1 MSCKKLIHCIG
12 LAIAEKGLKGLAG
25 AVPFGAVVYDIAF
38 NARER
43 YLKVC
48 VPGNELQEISFAAN
62 ATPDQIKG
70 QVAEVI
76 EEIKKNAT
84 PAIAGELKNPEIEQ
98 KLKSYLQQVPSAIRA
113 SMRRPSDP
121 SGKSLS
127 SGFSLGKGDAFVKLL
142 PENLPKFKPGESPV
156 GNWKLVELLGVG
168 GFGEVWKAEHP
179 TLKGI
184 PPVALKFCLSPESA
198 KFIRHEGQLLS
209 RIMECSANNP
219 GIVKL
224 KQAYI
229 DSEINCLEYEFVN
242 GGDLCGL
249 LADWLQLSKEKRIQ
263 VALQMLL
270 NLARTIAPLHRMNP
284 PIVHRDL
291 KPANILIV
299 KIDNKILLKV
309 TDFGIGGFASKQHLD
324 QNTKGFDQSNILTQT
339 LRGSHTPLYASPEQQ
354 KGETPHPTDDV
365 HSLGVIGLQLLLC
378 DLTIG
383 PTGDW
388 DVELKELG
396 VNEKLIEILK
406 TCLARQSRRF
416 QDASILASELQK
428 LINEKPEGSVSKIIP
443 KQETLKTEEKPQN
456 SETNNNVW
464 QNISKQKKR
473 PTKPSNLKIKKIS
486 FVIASAIVVVL
497 ISLFAV
503 LNPSKKNLAE
513 INLIQADAT
522 NPKNPQVN
530 VNLQKTQN
538 LAFSFDGDWQI
549 THTKSG
555 SKISRTVKGKDVLD
569 KNSGSVFSWNKI
581 GDEITV
587 IATPKMWDKL
597 KIDVSNPNILKGKT
611 NKGTNVIWERI
622 NETQK
627 NNQATNNNTSIESKG
642 VLLNDNKSEIHNNV
656 KNDVKD
662 YPKMSKNNTSSGEK
676 YPKSISP
683 NQEFDIT
690 QSFTE
695 LRKAFVVN
703 SVWYDEKSNHQITVL
718 SLENGSL
725 TARFEIQPE
734 VIRIIKC
741 KFYDNIFSWKHT
753 DATILKGPPGADFQ
767 GEIKKDDK
775 GFFIRL
781 KIPGSVRPAIL
792 LRRIENSTNSS
803 EKNMDL
809 VQPKT
814 NEKVITTKS
823 ETSSAIKLEILEPF
837 SVRNTGKKYYLTI
850 PENFSK
856 VEVGFYQDSPNNIT
870 LNGAWNSLLTINE
883 NKIVAFKKDPVLN
896 QMKTFV
902 FENYTNNTTYKIL
915 NNYQIEKDV
924 KLIDVTKQVKIGSN
938 EVFFYHEQKKEML
951 MGLIFKIYTK

>member
-76 EEIKKNAT
+76 EEIKKNAP

-365 HSLGVIGLQLLLC
+365 HALGVIGLQLLLC

-443 KQETLKTEEKPQN
+443 KQETLKTEEKLQ
-456 SETNNNVW
+456 STETNNDVW
-464 QNISKQKKR
+464 QNISKQKKG
-473 PTKPSNLKIKKIS
+473 PTKPSNLITKKSYFITVSLIILLIGLFALIQFTIKSRTEIKIS
-486 FVIASAIVVVL
+486 ENKI
-497 ISLFAV
+497 
-503 LNPSKKNLAE
+503 LN
-513 INLIQADAT
+513 
-522 NPKNPQVN
+522 
-530 VNLQKTQN
+530 KTQTN
-538 LAFSFDGDWQI
+538 KEDF
-549 THTKSG
+549 
-555 SKISRTVKGKDVLD
+555 
-569 KNSGSVFSWNKI
+569 KNQPIQQNRS
-581 GDEITV
+581 
-587 IATPKMWDKL
+587 
-597 KIDVSNPNILKGKT
+597 KT
-611 NKGTNVIWERI
+611 NSQEKF
-622 NETQK
+622 
-627 NNQATNNNTSIESKG
+627 ESGK
-642 VLLNDNKSEIHNNV
+642 KSEIKIQPISQNEMPEIKDLGNNV
-656 KNDVKD
+656 KLEMVLIPAGKFI
-662 YPKMSKNNTSSGEK
+662 MG
-676 YPKSISP
+676 SP
-683 NQEFDIT
+683 NTELGRNDDEKQHEVKITKPFYLGKYEVTQEQWETIMGYNPSEKKGANLIKNLVSWNDCQVFIKKLNEKTGESYRLPTEAEWEYACRGGTTTAFYVGDQITKQDGNLDNPKAYVKPAGTYKPNPFGLYDMHGNVWEWCNDWYGEYPSNAVEDPKGPSLGTKRVMRGGSFFDI
-690 QSFTE
+690 
-695 LRKAFVVN
+695 LR
-703 SVWYDEKSNHQITVL
+703 
-718 SLENGSL
+718 
-725 TARFEIQPE
+725 ARSAC
-734 VIRIIKC
+734 R
-741 KFYDNIFSWKHT
+741 FS
-753 DATILKGPPGADFQ
+753 DPPNLGYH
-767 GEIKKDDK
+767 
-775 GFFIRL
+775 
-781 KIPGSVRPAIL
+781 V
-792 LRRIENSTNSS
+792 
-803 EKNMDL
+803 
-809 VQPKT
+809 
-814 NEKVITTKS
+814 
-823 ETSSAIKLEILEPF
+823 
-837 SVRNTGKKYYLTI
+837 
-850 PENFSK
+850 
-856 VEVGFYQDSPNNIT
+856 VGFR
-870 LNGAWNSLLTINE
+870 LA
-883 NKIVAFKKDPVLN
+883 
-896 QMKTFV
+896 KT
-902 FENYTNNTTYKIL
+902 K
-915 NNYQIEKDV
+915 
-924 KLIDVTKQVKIGSN
+924 
-938 EVFFYHEQKKEML
+938 
-951 MGLIFKIYTK
+951 